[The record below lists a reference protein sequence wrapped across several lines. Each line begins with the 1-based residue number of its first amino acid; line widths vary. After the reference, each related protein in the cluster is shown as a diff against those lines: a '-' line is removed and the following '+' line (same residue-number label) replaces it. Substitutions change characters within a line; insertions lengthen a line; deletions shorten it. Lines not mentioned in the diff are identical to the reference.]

1 MSSGASV
8 AQAPDNAPSGIPDQP
23 SGSGGLSTK
32 AKVFIGL
39 GAYLGVAILL
49 LLIFGNDGKN
59 EAFKPQNE
67 FKLEEW
73 IGIHLGSV
81 DLSINKAVL
90 YLFLASGLTIFTMTW
105 IAKRMQQK
113 PNRVQVAVEVAYD
126 LTKNTIVG
134 GSLDKKMAARWF
146 PFIAALFFW
155 IWFSNMI
162 GFLPLP
168 TNTEHTFTVFG
179 AEIPSFAIY
188 AATANLSIPLVLALV
203 VWVSYHVEGI
213 RAKGFRK
220 YLASWLPPGL
230 EEMNPVAKA
239 FIFVIEAISHF
250 ARLISLSVRLFA
262 NILAGHLL
270 LLFMGGGLAVLLG
283 IAALGA
289 LTFPL
294 AFFFFILEVGLIATL
309 QAFIFSTLTAIY
321 IGGATSASH

>member
-1 MSSGASV
+1 VSADNAAV
-8 AQAPDNAPSGIPDQP
+8 QAPVGAAK
-23 SGSGGLSTK
+23 SGGLSTK
-32 AKVFIGL
+32 AKVLIGL
-39 GAYLGVAILL
+39 GVYLGIAILL
-49 LLIFGNDGKN
+49 LLIFGSDGKN

-73 IGIHLGSV
+73 IGIHIGGV
-81 DLSINKAVL
+81 DLSINKAVV
-90 YLFLASGLTIFTMTW
+90 YLLLASGLTIGTMLW
-105 IAKRMQQK
+105 ISKRMQQK
-113 PNRVQVAVEVAYD
+113 PNRVQTAIEVAYD
-126 LTKNTIVG
+126 MTKNTIAG
-134 GSLDKKMAARWF
+134 PNLNSRMAARWF
-146 PFIAALFFW
+146 PFLAALFFW

-162 GFLPLP
+162 GFIPLP
-168 TNTEHTFTVFG
+168 TNTEHTINIFG

-188 AATANLSIPLVLALV
+188 AATANLSIPLVLTLV
-203 VWVSYHVEGI
+203 VWLSYHVEGI
-213 RAKGFRK
+213 RAKGLFK

-230 EEMNPVAKA
+230 EDMNPIAKG

-309 QAFIFSTLTAIY
+309 QAFIFSILTAIY
-321 IGGATSASH
+321 LGGATSASH

>member
-1 MSSGASV
+1 V
-8 AQAPDNAPSGIPDQP
+8 NA
-23 SGSGGLSTK
+23 LSTK
-32 AKVFIGL
+32 AKVLIGL
-39 GAYLGVAILL
+39 GTYFAIAMLLG
-49 LLIFGNDGKN
+49 LIFGSAGKN
-59 EAFKPQNE
+59 DEFQPQNE
-67 FKLEEW
+67 FKLEPW
-73 IGIHLGSV
+73 VSIHLGGL

-90 YLFLASGLTIFTMTW
+90 YLLIASVLTILTMVW
-105 IAKRMQQK
+105 IARRMAQK
-113 PNRVQVAVEVAYD
+113 PNRVQTAIEVAYD
-126 LTKNTIVG
+126 LTRNNITG
-134 GSLDKKMAARWF
+134 ANLDARMAARWF
-146 PFIAALFFW
+146 PFLAALFFF

-168 TNTEHTFTVFG
+168 TNTEHSIDVFG
-179 AEIPSFAIY
+179 LQIPSFALY
-188 AATANLSIPLVLALV
+188 AATANLSIPLVLTLV

-213 RAKGFRK
+213 RAKGFIP
-220 YLASWLPPGL
+220 YFASWLPPGL
-230 EEMNPVAKA
+230 EDMNPIGKA

-294 AFFFFILEVGLIATL
+294 AFFFFVLEVGLIATL

-321 IGGATSASH
+321 IGGATAASH

>member
-1 MSSGASV
+1 M
-8 AQAPDNAPSGIPDQP
+8 
-23 SGSGGLSTK
+23 STK
-32 AKVFIGL
+32 AKVFIGI
-39 GAYLGVAILL
+39 GVYFAIAILM
-49 LLIFGNDGKN
+49 LLIFGSSGKN
-59 EAFKPQNE
+59 EAFQPQNE

-73 IGIHLGSV
+73 IPIHLGSL

-90 YLFLASGLTIFTMTW
+90 YLLIASALTIFTMVW
-105 IAKRMQQK
+105 ISRRMAQK
-113 PNRVQVAVEVAYD
+113 PNRVQTAIEVAYD
-126 LTKNTIVG
+126 LTKDNITG
-134 GSLDKKMAARWF
+134 GNLDSKMAARWF
-146 PFIAALFFW
+146 PFLAALFFF

-168 TNTEHTFTVFG
+168 TNTEHTVDVFG
-179 AEIPSFAIY
+179 LQIPSFAIY
-188 AATANLSIPLVLALV
+188 AATANLSIPLVLTLV

-213 RAKGFRK
+213 RAKGVGPYF
-220 YLASWLPPGL
+220 ASWLPPGL
-230 EEMNPVAKA
+230 EEMNPIGKA

-321 IGGATSASH
+321 LGGATSASH

>member
-1 MSSGASV
+1 MSADQAVAEAPAGASK
-8 AQAPDNAPSGIPDQP
+8 S
-23 SGSGGLSTK
+23 SGLSTK
-32 AKVFIGL
+32 AKVLIGL
-39 GAYLGVAILL
+39 GVYLGIAILL
-49 LLIFGNDGKN
+49 LLIFGSDGKN

-73 IGIHLGSV
+73 VGIHIGGV
-81 DLSINKAVL
+81 DLSINKAVV
-90 YLFLASGLTIFTMTW
+90 YLLLASGLTIATMVW
-105 IAKRMQQK
+105 ISRRMQQK
-113 PNRVQVAVEVAYD
+113 PNRVQVAIEVAYD
-126 LTKNTIVG
+126 MTKNTIAG
-134 GSLDKKMAARWF
+134 GSLDTEMAARWF
-146 PFIAALFFW
+146 PFLAALFFW

-168 TNTEHTFTVFG
+168 TNTEHTINIFG

-188 AATANLSIPLVLALV
+188 AATANLSIPLVLTLI

-213 RAKGFRK
+213 RAKGFFK

-230 EEMNPVAKA
+230 EDMNPIGKA

-321 IGGATSASH
+321 LGGATSASH

>member
-1 MSSGASV
+1 VSADSAAVEAPIGA
-8 AQAPDNAPSGIPDQP
+8 AKT
-23 SGSGGLSTK
+23 GGLSTK
-32 AKVFIGL
+32 AKVLIGL
-39 GAYLGVAILL
+39 GVYFGIAILL
-49 LLIFGNDGKN
+49 FLIFGSDGKN

-73 IGIHLGSV
+73 IGIHIGGV
-81 DLSINKAVL
+81 DLSINKAVV
-90 YLFLASGLTIFTMTW
+90 YLLLASGLTIGTMLW
-105 IAKRMQQK
+105 ISKRMQQK
-113 PNRVQVAVEVAYD
+113 PNRVQTAIEVAYD
-126 LTKNTIVG
+126 MTKNTIAG
-134 GSLDKKMAARWF
+134 PNLEPRMAARWF
-146 PFIAALFFW
+146 PFLAALFFW

-162 GFLPLP
+162 GFIPLP
-168 TNTEHTFTVFG
+168 TNTEHTINIFG
-179 AEIPSFAIY
+179 VEIPSFAIY
-188 AATANLSIPLVLALV
+188 AATANLSIPLVLTLV
-203 VWVSYHVEGI
+203 VWLSYHVEGV
-213 RAKGFRK
+213 RAKGLFK

-230 EEMNPVAKA
+230 EDMNPVAKG

-309 QAFIFSTLTAIY
+309 QAFIFSILTAIY
-321 IGGATSASH
+321 LGGATSASH

>member
-1 MSSGASV
+1 MK
-8 AQAPDNAPSGIPDQP
+8 
-23 SGSGGLSTK
+23 TK
-32 AKVFIGL
+32 SKVLIGL
-39 GAYLGVAILL
+39 GAYFGIAILL
-49 LLIFGNDGKN
+49 LLIFGSSGKD
-59 EAFKPQNE
+59 ESFQPQNE
-67 FKLEEW
+67 FKLEPW
-73 IGIHLGSV
+73 ISIHLAGI

-90 YLFLASGLTIFTMTW
+90 YLVLASALTIFVMVW
-105 IAKRMQQK
+105 ISRRMAQK
-113 PNRVQVAVEVAYD
+113 PNRVQTAIEVSYD
-126 LTKNTIVG
+126 LTKDTISG
-134 GSLDKKMAARWF
+134 GNLEPKMAARWF
-146 PFIAALFFW
+146 PFLAALFFW
-155 IWFSNMI
+155 IWFSNML

-168 TNTEHTFTVFG
+168 TNTEHAIDVFG
-179 AEIPSFAIY
+179 LEIPSFAIY
-188 AATANLSIPLVLALV
+188 AATANLSIPLVLTLV
-203 VWVSYHVEGI
+203 VWLSYHFEGV
-213 RAKGFRK
+213 RAKGLIP

-230 EEMNPVAKA
+230 EEMNPIGKG

-321 IGGATSASH
+321 LGGATSASH

>member
-1 MSSGASV
+1 M
-8 AQAPDNAPSGIPDQP
+8 
-23 SGSGGLSTK
+23 STK
-32 AKVFIGL
+32 MKALVAVVL
-39 GAYLGVAILL
+39 YLGITIIVLLVA
-49 LLIFGNDGKN
+49 GDAGKN
-59 EAFKPQNE
+59 EEFQPQNE
-67 FKLEEW
+67 FKLEPW
-73 IGIHLGSV
+73 IEVEIGGV

-90 YLFLASGLTIFTMTW
+90 YLLMACGLTIATMTF
-105 IAKRMQQK
+105 IANRMQRE
-113 PNRVQVAVEVAYD
+113 PNKVQMAVELAYD
-126 LTKNTIVG
+126 LTRNNITRGNIPDER
-134 GSLDKKMAARWF
+134 LARRWF
-146 PFIAALFFW
+146 PFLAGLFFF

-168 TNTEHTFTVFG
+168 VNTEHKVDVFG
-179 AEIPSFAIY
+179 LELPSLALY
-188 AATANLSIPLVLALV
+188 AATANLSAPLVLTLV

-213 RAKGFRK
+213 RAKGFFS

-230 EEMNPVAKA
+230 EDMNAGAKA
-239 FIFVIEAISHF
+239 FIWAIEAVSHF

-283 IAALGA
+283 IAALGL

-321 IGGATSASH
+321 IGGATAEAH